1 MHENTSFCLIEPLD
15 ISHATH
21 NELPLSR
28 LDLEKHFFFFFLV
41 TDFANRGYLIRN
53 KLHIQHLVSV
63 L

>member
-1 MHENTSFCLIEPLD
+1 MLENTSFCLIEPVD

-28 LDLEKHFFFFFLV
+28 LDLEKHFFFV

-53 KLHIQHLVSV
+53 KLYIQHLVSV

>member
-15 ISHATH
+15 ILHATH

-28 LDLEKHFFFFFLV
+28 LNLEKLFFFLA
-41 TDFANRGYLIRN
+41 TGFANRGYLIRN

>member
-28 LDLEKHFFFFFLV
+28 LDLEKHFFFFFWSQILQ
-41 TDFANRGYLIRN
+41 TEGI
-53 KLHIQHLVSV
+53 
-63 L
+63 

>member
-28 LDLEKHFFFFFLV
+28 LDLEKHFFFFWSQILQ
-41 TDFANRGYLIRN
+41 TEGI
-53 KLHIQHLVSV
+53 
-63 L
+63 

>member
-1 MHENTSFCLIEPLD
+1 MHENTSFCLTEPLD
-15 ISHATH
+15 VSHGTH
-21 NELPLSR
+21 NDLPLSR
-28 LDLEKHFFFFFLV
+28 LDLEKHYFFLV

>member
-28 LDLEKHFFFFFLV
+28 LDLEKHFFFLSQILQ
-41 TDFANRGYLIRN
+41 TEGI
-53 KLHIQHLVSV
+53 
-63 L
+63 